1 VPIGGSGDLCVNPGG
16 TAGCFSSINA
26 AIAAASPND
35 TVKVAVG
42 TGAGSGTTATDA
54 AGLAN
59 GVYIDGID
67 NPGLAIV
74 VVGGF
79 QVQNAKFEGI
89 LVADASRITI
99 VGNRVFNNNK
109 SLIVSPLL
117 SGPAVFRNQ

>member
-1 VPIGGSGDLCVNPGG
+1 VNPGG

-42 TGAGSGTTATDA
+42 TYKEDVVIGKALSLIGAGSGTTAIDA

-74 VVGGF
+74 VVGGVSSAKC
-79 QVQNAKFEGI
+79 QIRRNPGRRRLQNHHRG
-89 LVADASRITI
+89 
-99 VGNRVFNNNK
+99 
-109 SLIVSPLL
+109 
-117 SGPAVFRNQ
+117 